1 LITAINIE
9 VYLKRIQ
16 VSTMMKTEIT
26 LQSFHQLLEAAQKL
40 NIFLIK
46 NSLIEKNKMMKQTK

>member
-16 VSTMMKTEIT
+16 VSTMMKTEST

>member
-16 VSTMMKTEIT
+16 VSTMMKMEIT

-46 NSLIEKNKMMKQTK
+46 NSLIEKNKMKQTK

>member
-46 NSLIEKNKMMKQTK
+46 NSLIEKNKMMKQIK